1 MIFIYCMY
9 EIILLVAVLK
19 TVKLVYIFSTFYP
32 TVNFILLILSLRW
45 KLLLSVF
52 MCKINSVSLFNYFS
66 LEVYHQYNIFC
77 YAFSIY
83 CYLSSFPANYS
94 DIKRLINNRCLQIT
108 PKLNFQ
114 RFNRLKQLI
123 NLMLIEKLHLQGTFE
138 KTIQNHWLCNG
149 QEESMQLFVILHI
162 KFVVKNLAFKMVL

>member
-1 MIFIYCMY
+1 
-9 EIILLVAVLK
+9 
-19 TVKLVYIFSTFYP
+19 
-32 TVNFILLILSLRW
+32 
-45 KLLLSVF
+45 

-94 DIKRLINNRCLQIT
+94 DIKRLINNRYLQIT

-114 RFNRLKQLI
+114 RFNRLKQLK

-162 KFVVKNLAFKMVL
+162 KFVVKNLAFKNGFVVFSFQSKGLF